1 MSKYNLVRCE
11 VYSPKRHAMD
21 GDTLNGLCNTL
32 VCMDTIEPND
42 MITFIDEYLWKDAIY
57 FIMNQLQMSKV
68 REIMNISGVLRISKN
83 NWYDIYDRMKNEI
96 SDPYFHS
103 LQIVDRYQYCD
114 KDGFHWSLCVLKTF
128 WIKIIQRS
136 WKKIYKKR
144 CEIMKQRMMLHHLRY
159 RELHGRWPQK
169 LHYLPSVYDIKVSF

>member
-11 VYSPKRHAMD
+11 VYSSKRHAID
-21 GDTLNGLCNTL
+21 GDALFDLYNTI

-83 NWYDIYDRMKNEI
+83 NWYEIYDRMKNEI
-96 SDPYFHS
+96 KLTISTQASCF
-103 LQIVDRYQYCD
+103 L
-114 KDGFHWSLCVLKTF
+114 FFFLCFFILVP
-128 WIKIIQRS
+128 
-136 WKKIYKKR
+136 
-144 CEIMKQRMMLHHLRY
+144 M
-159 RELHGRWPQK
+159 
-169 LHYLPSVYDIKVSF
+169 